1 MGKSEVA
8 TDGKLK
14 TNTEKKVY
22 QVSVNSS
29 DKDEKPIFL
38 VLAAESPQDALRR
51 VIASLDG
58 WDALYK

>member
-1 MGKSEVA
+1 MN
-8 TDGKLK
+8 GKLK

-22 QVSVNSS
+22 QISVNSS
-29 DKDEKPIFL
+29 DRDEKPIFL